1 MLVAEYPPDFS
12 MKTVLIADD
21 NAHKI
26 ELMRAMLSRFGW
38 TQEPVI
44 AMTSEEAIRLIDTEH
59 ISHAFI
65 DFYIPTQN
73 GPAIISHLKAK
84 HPEARIALVSS
95 SDKPSNYEEARQAGA
110 EACLCTSYTSDEV
123 EKAFA
128 DVLGSWLE
136 AGS

>member
-1 MLVAEYPPDFS
+1 
-12 MKTVLIADD
+12 MKLLIADD
-21 NAHKI
+21 SRAKI
-26 ELMRAMLSRFGW
+26 DLIRAMLVRSAW
-38 TQEPVI
+38 NTEPLI

-95 SDKPSNYEEARQAGA
+95 SDKPSNYEEARQSGA